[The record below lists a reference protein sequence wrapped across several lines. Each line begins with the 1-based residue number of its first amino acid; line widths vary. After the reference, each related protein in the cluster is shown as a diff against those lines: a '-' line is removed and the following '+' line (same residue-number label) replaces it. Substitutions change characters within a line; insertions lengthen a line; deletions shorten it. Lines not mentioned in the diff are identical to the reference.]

1 MSAPQ
6 PNKLGGRHSRHGEDL
21 SVYRVGELW
30 VAGER
35 PEWSDLERRYVGGA
49 RPKVIDVRPGL
60 KHCVVLRANGQI
72 EDPSKRLG
80 MGGRG

>member
-6 PNKLGGRHSRHGEDL
+6 PKKLGGRHRRQGEDL

-35 PEWSDLERRYVGGA
+35 AA

-60 KHCVVLRANGQI
+60 KHCVVLRADGTI

-80 MGGRG
+80 MNGRG